1 MRTAIAA
8 LRSAARL
15 GTARVAN
22 PRRTYATLSP
32 HTPPPTTPYEVF
44 DEPSKIRQRDRA
56 ILRLRE
62 HEAVAG
68 PGVVDYLREDIAE
81 RLAERVEDLRVPP
94 GSILEMTSHAG
105 QVTKV
110 LQEVLGDEL
119 HPSQEAGGVL
129 GAEKRKWWM
138 VESSGEQRSRCS

>member
-1 MRTAIAA
+1 MRAAIAS
-8 LRSAARL
+8 LRTVRI

-22 PRRTYATLSP
+22 PCRTYATLSP

-62 HEAVAG
+62 HETVAG

-94 GSILEMTSHAG
+94 GSILEMSSHAG